1 MEDKKKKKEDKKKRE
16 TSQKVPEQKIKVPE
30 SAKPSSTQPLA
41 TPGSASP
48 SPGPAPPSSPC
59 PGAAGV
65 SAQVPPGGGNNAKQ
79 RAAVANGQPSSSP
92 SGSQTSQQQ
101 RYMPREV
108 PPRFRCQQ
116 DHKVLLKR
124 GQPPLSS
131 MLLGG
136 GGGGGGGEGGGGGG
150 GGGSGRGATPPL
162 SSQGA
167 DNPNATAAGAT
178 DPNLGSSSPSP
189 PHSSSSS
196 LCVAALSSSSTT
208 TTSTYANSTWGAGS
222 GSQPSSQGWEKV
234 IVDGTDLEEWP
245 SILGGAKLGSE
256 GVGGGGRE
264 QDCPSNNNSS
274 ASWSERNIQQKGGA
288 AGGAGNSDNPSPP
301 RSSPPSSSSS
311 LNECVQSGGVVWGSS
326 TSSQVE
332 AGPGAAAFYNS
343 KVSHL
348 LPGPQ
353 ESPVGSSSSG
363 VPGANFNPNT
373 NPSAWPALVQGG
385 TSALAS
391 EGVPLHSSITSASPF
406 SASTTLITTHSLS
419 SVNQAG
425 LHQQHPETAVGARSG
440 EQQQHWGG
448 LGPALGSGGGAIG
461 AGPGPNQ
468 EGGDG
473 RDYGVAGVEGEG
485 SGNLSGSSSSSS
497 AASSSWRAMPPTS
510 SDPNTGASQTDG
522 WGGGGAGAQGQE
534 GNVWGFGSQGEKA
547 GWGRGND
554 GSSNTPAVS
563 QGAWEGGSSEPEWG
577 GPAAGGGGSGN
588 LAIGSGRGGGGSS
601 NSSSSGGSVGVGGGV
616 SQDSASPTFA
626 TMTRAWD
633 NQKGVESGDGGVG
646 EWGGGGGQGGGRGG
660 GGPSSSSGGGS
671 MAGSGGGGS
680 SSGPN
685 NQKQDLSSVR
695 HPSQQTPNADVALQ
709 SMLSRS
715 DLDPRVLSNT
725 GWGQTQIRQNVAWD
739 LETTKGGGNRN
750 ERSTSSSSGFS
761 SLSMNTTT
769 SCGPG
774 YQSNTSSVTSDPP
787 AGVHTTNLNSGPASV
802 RDSWDGGAT
811 QSARGPHMPG
821 STMRKPGSPAEDAE
835 GNQGK
840 AAGGWGDIPPESQG
854 KGWGSKE
861 QEWGD
866 RRGGGGGGGGGNWRD
881 LGEQGS
887 GWAGGP
893 EDKGTRGWKEMGR
906 GEAGGWGGQ
915 RGGGGDWGQR
925 DSKPGGGWGDG
936 RSRGGSNSDEGSSW
950 GNLDEGGSQRGG
962 WGGEDVGGGKPHQDW
977 GSVKPHTAAAAAAA
991 QIPNSQ
997 VATMKA
1003 PNQQQHQSQGQQPP
1017 GGSMQGGWG
1026 GRSNVGDGGPP
1037 SKNQNQSSGWTSGP
1051 IPQIP
1056 GGGGDSLEPSGWEEP
1071 SPQSISRKME
1081 IDDGTSAWGDPTRY
1095 NSKNVNL
1102 WDKNNATPGQG
1113 HGQQGPPPSLQQ
1125 QPPRR
1130 QQGMQPSR
1138 DTNPGNAAMGP
1149 GMWGGGSQSVDN
1161 GTAAW
1166 GQSSDAP
1173 TSWGD
1178 QDEPGK
1184 ASGWVNPTPNPGK
1197 SGTKS
1202 MESWGGKGEGSVAAS
1217 RHSSWDEEDDG
1228 GGGVWNNT
1236 GSQGSSSSFNSGGWG
1251 QSHGGK
1257 RGNIKGGGGDN
1268 WMNPM
1273 SRQFSNMGLL
1283 GDDPSVDKKMEGD
1296 KRGMNDYNGEMR
1308 RGGRGGGYRM
1318 PGSKEM
1324 GGVDMGPYGEK
1335 MGGHGV
1341 FGGSGGGMPQP
1352 RGMHQPGMHPMNP
1365 SQGLR
1370 AQVPHQFLSAQVPGP
1385 MLKQMPSP
1393 GGSVG
1398 GVVGGVGGVGG
1409 VGSVGGVGGVGGGV
1423 FPPQLSP
1430 QQLAMLSNIY
1440 PHVQQFHLACQLLLQ
1455 QQQQQQQQQQLL
1467 QNQRKFP
1474 QPQPLRQQPDPQQ
1487 LARIM
1492 AILQQ
1497 QRQHQQ
1503 GGVGGTAAGGSS
1515 KLSPSHLGGGTS
1527 KQPMVDPL
1535 PHPGMGGPLSDLHAK
1550 TQGMYSGLA
1559 PGGNLSGLELGSM
1572 MGGMGGMKDAG
1583 GQQSRFKWMMEG
1595 HSPAPSPPD
1604 TTLHKNGPLPNPI
1617 KARGGSPYSQYEM
1630 LGGDGLGMPPQ
1641 GPADNWHRTPGSK
1654 MGNKPGTSSWPPEF
1668 QPGVPWKGIQSAGDP
1683 ESDPYMTPGSV
1694 LGSPGPPSLND
1705 SDHQLLR
1712 DNIGPNPSLN
1722 TSLPSPGAWPYSA
1735 SDSPLGNAHS
1745 TAKYSEYKPSWPP
1758 EPIGHNKLWKTNRN
1772 SSQLPRPPPGLT
1784 SQKQA
1789 SPSPWGSGG
1798 PRLARGWGGGGV
1810 NQDSRFGPGSA
1821 WSDGVASRGSCWLLL
1836 SNLTPQIDG
1845 STLRTIC
1852 MQHGPLLTF
1861 HLGLTQGS
1869 ALIRYSSRQEAAK
1882 AQGALHMCVLGNT
1895 TILAE
1900 FVSEEEVARYFAHS
1914 QAGGAEGASSGGA
1927 AAGGAQG
1934 SSGTGTAVASSGGS
1948 SPGSERGATGT
1959 TTGGNGNSG
1968 GGGGGA
1974 AVLGSVGSS
1983 SSGWQSL
1990 DGTGS
1995 SSEASSAQGPG
2006 LGIFSQWSTNGA
2018 GEGGGGGGV
2027 GGVESGRSGLWGG
2040 VTAGYPSSSLWG
2052 APQMEERHQMD
2063 SPAALLP
2070 GDLLGGGAD
2079 SI

>member
-41 TPGSASP
+41 TPGSVSP
-48 SPGPAPPSSPC
+48 SPGPIAPSSPS

-79 RAAVANGQPSSSP
+79 RTAVANGQPSSP

-101 RYMPREV
+101 RYMSREV

-136 GGGGGGGEGGGGGG
+136 GGGEGGAGGVGV
-150 GGGSGRGATPPL
+150 GSGWGATSPL

-167 DNPNATAAGAT
+167 DNPNANTAGAT
-178 DPNLGSSSPSP
+178 DSNLGSSSPSP
-189 PHSSSSS
+189 PTSSSSS
-196 LCVAALSSSSTT
+196 LCVAGLSSSSSTTT

-222 GSQPSSQGWEKV
+222 VSQSSSQGCGKV
-234 IVDGTDLEEWP
+234 IVDGTDLEDWP
-245 SILGGAKLGSE
+245 SILGGAKLNSDGA
-256 GVGGGGRE
+256 GGGVQE
-264 QDCPSNNNSS
+264 QDCPGNNNNSS

-288 AGGAGNSDNPSPP
+288 GGGGAGNMDNPSPP
-301 RSSPPSSSSS
+301 HSSPLSSSSS
-311 LNECVQSGGVVWGSS
+311 LNECVQSSGGVWGSS

-332 AGPGAAAFYNS
+332 AGLGSAAFYNS

-353 ESPVGSSSSG
+353 ESPVGGNSS
-363 VPGANFNPNT
+363 VPGANFNPNV

-385 TSALAS
+385 TSSSAS
-391 EGVPLHSSITSASPF
+391 DGLPLHSSITSASSF

-419 SVNQAG
+419 SVNQTS
-425 LHQQHPETAVGARSG
+425 LHRQHTETAVVARIG
-440 EQQQHWGG
+440 EQQQHLGNPG
-448 LGPALGSGGGAIG
+448 LELGSDGGVRGVG

-468 EGGDG
+468 EGGTE
-473 RDYGVAGVEGEG
+473 RESLAGVEEG

-497 AASSSWRAMPPTS
+497 AASSSWRSMPPVS
-510 SDPNTGASQTDG
+510 SDLSAGVSQADG
-522 WGGGGAGAQGQE
+522 WRGGGTGAQGQE
-534 GNVWGFGSQGEKA
+534 GNVWGFGSQGDKA
-547 GWGRGND
+547 AWGRGND
-554 GSSNTPAVS
+554 GGSNTPVVS
-563 QGAWEGGSSEPEWG
+563 QGAWEDGSSEAEWG
-577 GPAAGGGGSGN
+577 GTAGGVSSSN
-588 LAIGSGRGGGGSS
+588 LAIGSGRGGDGSS
-601 NSSSSGGSVGVGGGV
+601 NSSSSGGSVGVGGSV
-616 SQDSASPTFA
+616 LQDSASPKFA
-626 TMTRAWD
+626 TMTKAWD
-633 NQKGVESGDGGVG
+633 NQKGIESGDGAVG
-646 EWGGGGGQGGGRGG
+646 EWDGGGGQGGGSGG

-671 MAGSGGGGS
+671 IAGSGGGGS
-680 SSGPN
+680 GSG
-685 NQKQDLSSVR
+685 QKQEQASSVR
-695 HPSQQTPNADVALQ
+695 DHANQTSNAEVALL
-709 SMLSRS
+709 SMLNRS

-739 LETTKGGGNRN
+739 LDTTKGAANRN
-750 ERSTSSSSGFS
+750 ERSTSSSSAFS
-761 SLSMNTTT
+761 SGTMNTTT
-769 SCGPG
+769 SRGPG
-774 YQSNTSSVTSDPP
+774 YPSNTSSITNDPS
-787 AGVHTTNLNSGPASV
+787 AGSHTTSMNSGPASV
-802 RDSWDGGAT
+802 RDGWDGGAP
-811 QSARGPHMPG
+811 QSTCGSHMPG
-821 STMRKPGSPAEDAE
+821 STMKKPGTPEDNME
-835 GNQGK
+835 GNQAK
-840 AAGGWGDIPPESQG
+840 AARGWGELPPENQG
-854 KGWGSKE
+854 KGWGTEE
-861 QEWGD
+861 QQWGD
-866 RRGGGGGGGGGNWRD
+866 RRRGGGNWRD
-881 LGEQGS
+881 YGEQGS
-887 GWAGGP
+887 GWADGP
-893 EDKGTRGWKEMGR
+893 EEKGTGGWKGTGR
-906 GEAGGWGGQ
+906 GEVGGWGGKC
-915 RGGGGDWGQR
+915 GGGGDWGQR
-925 DSKPGGGWGDG
+925 DSIPGGGWGDG

-962 WGGEDVGGGKPHQDW
+962 WGGGDVGGGKSHQDW
-977 GSVKPHTAAAAAAA
+977 GSAKPHTAAA

-1017 GGSMQGGWG
+1017 GGPTQGGWNS
-1026 GRSNVGDGGPP
+1026 RPNVGGGGTP

-1051 IPQIP
+1051 IPQISS
-1056 GGGGDSLEPSGWEEP
+1056 GGGDTLEPSGWEEP

-1081 IDDGTSAWGDPTRY
+1081 IDDGTSAWGDPTHY

-1102 WDKNNATPGQG
+1102 WDKNSATPGQS
-1113 HGQQGPPPSLQQ
+1113 HSQQAPPPSMQQ

-1130 QQGMQPSR
+1130 QQGMQHSR
-1138 DTNPGNAAMGP
+1138 DTNPGNAAVGP
-1149 GMWGGGSQSVDN
+1149 GMWGGGAQSVDN
-1161 GTAAW
+1161 GTTAW
-1166 GQSSDAP
+1166 GQASDTAIGWSEP
-1173 TSWGD
+1173 
-1178 QDEPGK
+1178 DEPGK
-1184 ASGWVNPTPNPGK
+1184 TSGWGNPSPNPGK

-1202 MESWGGKGEGSVAAS
+1202 MEGWGAKGEGSVAAS
-1217 RHSSWDEEDDG
+1217 RHPSWDEEDDG
-1228 GGGVWNNT
+1228 SGGVWNST

-1251 QSHGGK
+1251 QTHGGK
-1257 RGNIKGGGGDN
+1257 RGNIKGGGGDS
-1268 WMNPM
+1268 WMNPV

-1296 KRGMNDYNGEMR
+1296 KRGITDYNGEMR
-1308 RGGRGGGYRM
+1308 RGGRGGGGYRM
-1318 PGSKEM
+1318 PSSKDM
-1324 GGVDMGPYGEK
+1324 GPVDMGPYGEK

-1341 FGGSGGGMPQP
+1341 FVGSGGGMPQP

-1398 GVVGGVGGVGG
+1398 GVVGGVGGVSG
-1409 VGSVGGVGGVGGGV
+1409 VGSVGGVGGVGGGM
-1423 FPPQLSP
+1423 FPPQISP

-1440 PHVQQFHLACQLLLQ
+1440 PHMQQFHLACQLLL

-1497 QRQHQQ
+1497 QRQHQH
-1503 GGVGGTAAGGSS
+1503 GGVGGAAGGSS
-1515 KLSPSHLGGGTS
+1515 KLSPSHLGLS

-1559 PGGNLSGLELGSM
+1559 PGGNLSGLELGPM
-1572 MGGMGGMKDAG
+1572 MGGMKDTG

-1604 TTLHKNGPLPNPI
+1604 TNLHKNGPLPSAL
-1617 KARGGSPYSQYEM
+1617 KVRGGSPYSQYEM
-1630 LGGDGLGMPPQ
+1630 LGGEGLGIPPQ
-1641 GPADNWHRTPGSK
+1641 GSADNWHRTPGSK
-1654 MGNKPGTSSWPPEF
+1654 MGNKPATSSWPPEF
-1668 QPGVPWKGIQSAGDP
+1668 QPGVPWKGIQSSGDP

-1694 LGSPGPPSLND
+1694 LGSPGPPTLND

-1735 SDSPLGNAHS
+1735 SDSPLSNAHS
-1745 TAKYSEYKPSWPP
+1745 TGKYSEYKPSWPP
-1758 EPIGHNKLWKTNRN
+1758 EPIGQNKLWKTNRN

-1784 SQKQA
+1784 NQKQA

-1798 PRLARGWGGGGV
+1798 PRLARGWGGGGI
-1810 NQDSRFGPGSA
+1810 NQESRFGPGSA

-1927 AAGGAQG
+1927 AAGGTQG

-1948 SPGSERGATGT
+1948 SPGSERAAAGT
-1959 TTGGNGNSG
+1959 TSGGNGNG
-1968 GGGGGA
+1968 GGGGESGGT
-1974 AVLGSVGSS
+1974 VLSSVRSPG
-1983 SSGWQSL
+1983 SGWQSL

-1995 SSEASSAQGPG
+1995 SSETSSAQGPG

-2018 GEGGGGGGV
+2018 GEGGGV

-2040 VTAGYPSSSLWG
+2040 MTAGYPSSSLWG
-2052 APQMEERHQMD
+2052 APQIEERHQMD

>member
-16 TSQKVPEQKIKVPE
+16 TSQKVNSVTKHSQP
-30 SAKPSSTQPLA
+30 PLA
-41 TPGSASP
+41 TPGSVSP
-48 SPGPAPPSSPC
+48 SPGPVAPSSPS

-79 RAAVANGQPSSSP
+79 RTAVANGQPSSSP
-92 SGSQTSQQQ
+92 SGSQSSQQQ
-101 RYMPREV
+101 RYMSREV

-136 GGGGGGGEGGGGGG
+136 GGGGGGEGGT
-150 GGGSGRGATPPL
+150 GGGSD
-162 SSQGA
+162 S
-167 DNPNATAAGAT
+167 
-178 DPNLGSSSPSP
+178 NLGSSSPSP
-189 PHSSSSS
+189 PNSSSSS

-222 GSQPSSQGWEKV
+222 GSQSSSQGCGKV
-234 IVDGTDLEEWP
+234 IVDGTDLEDWP
-245 SILGGAKLGSE
+245 SILGGAKLSSDGA
-256 GVGGGGRE
+256 GGGVQE
-264 QDCPSNNNSS
+264 QDCPSNNNNSS

-288 AGGAGNSDNPSPP
+288 VGGGAGNMDNPSPP
-301 RSSPPSSSSS
+301 RSSPLPSSSS
-311 LNECVQSGGVVWGSS
+311 LNECVQSSGGVWGSS

-332 AGPGAAAFYNS
+332 AGLGSAAFYNS

-353 ESPVGSSSSG
+353 ESPVGGSSN
-363 VPGANFNPNT
+363 VPGANFNPNV

-385 TSALAS
+385 TSTSAS
-391 EGVPLHSSITSASPF
+391 DGLPQHSSITSASSF

-419 SVNQAG
+419 SVNQTG
-425 LHQQHPETAVGARSG
+425 LHQQHTETAVGARSG
-440 EQQQHWGG
+440 EPQQH
-448 LGPALGSGGGAIG
+448 LGNPGAELGSGGGARG
-461 AGPGPNQ
+461 AGPNQ
-468 EGGDG
+468 EGGDE
-473 RDYGVAGVEGEG
+473 RDCGVASVEEEG
-485 SGNLSGSSSSSS
+485 NGNLSGSSSL
-497 AASSSWRAMPPTS
+497 AASSSWRSMPPVS
-510 SDPNTGASQTDG
+510 SDISAGASKADG
-522 WGGGGAGAQGQE
+522 WGGGGTGAQGQE

-554 GSSNTPAVS
+554 GGSNTPVVS
-563 QGAWEGGSSEPEWG
+563 QGAWEGGSSDAEWG
-577 GPAAGGGGSGN
+577 GTAGGVSSSN
-588 LAIGSGRGGGGSS
+588 LAIGSGRGGDGSSS
-601 NSSSSGGSVGVGGGV
+601 NSSSSGGSGGIGGSV
-616 SQDSASPTFA
+616 LQDSASPKLE
-626 TMTRAWD
+626 TMTKAWD
-633 NQKGVESGDGGVG
+633 NQKGMESGDGVVG
-646 EWGGGGGQGGGRGG
+646 EWGGGGGVQGGGTGG

-671 MAGSGGGGS
+671 TAGSGGEGSGS
-680 SSGPN
+680 S
-685 NQKQDLSSVR
+685 QKQDRASSVR
-695 HPSQQTPNADVALQ
+695 QRSLQTSNAEVALL
-709 SMLSRS
+709 SMLNRS
-715 DLDPRVLSNT
+715 DLDPRVLSNM

-739 LETTKGGGNRN
+739 LDTTKGVGNRN
-750 ERSTSSSSGFS
+750 ERSTSSSSAFS
-761 SLSMNTTT
+761 SATMNTTT
-769 SCGPG
+769 SRGPG
-774 YQSNTSSVTSDPP
+774 YPSNTSSVTNDP
-787 AGVHTTNLNSGPASV
+787 ASGSHTTSLNSGPATV
-802 RDSWDGGAT
+802 KEGWDGGAT
-811 QSARGPHMPG
+811 QTTCGPHMPG
-821 STMRKPGSPAEDAE
+821 STIRKPGMPEEDRE
-835 GNQGK
+835 GNPGK
-840 AAGGWGDIPPESQG
+840 AAGGWGEHPPENQG
-854 KGWGSKE
+854 KGWGTEE
-861 QEWGD
+861 QQWRD
-866 RRGGGGGGGGGNWRD
+866 HRGGGGGNRRD
-881 LGEQGS
+881 IGEQGS
-887 GWAGGP
+887 GWADGP
-893 EDKGTRGWKEMGR
+893 EDKGTGGWKGTGR
-906 GEAGGWGGQ
+906 GEAGGWGGDWGKRDSTPGSGWGSDGRN
-915 RGGGGDWGQR
+915 RGGN
-925 DSKPGGGWGDG
+925 
-936 RSRGGSNSDEGSSW
+936 NSDEGSSW

-962 WGGEDVGGGKPHQDW
+962 WGGGDVGGGKSHQDW
-977 GSVKPHTAAAAAAA
+977 GSAKPHTASA

-997 VATMKA
+997 VAPMKA

-1017 GGSMQGGWG
+1017 GGPMQGGWNSRSTVG
-1026 GRSNVGDGGPP
+1026 GGGGGPP

-1051 IPQIP
+1051 IPQIS
-1056 GGGGDSLEPSGWEEP
+1056 GGGGETLEPSGWEEP

-1102 WDKNNATPGQG
+1102 WDKNSATPSQS
-1113 HGQQGPPPSLQQ
+1113 HSQPPPPPPSMQQ

-1130 QQGMQPSR
+1130 QQAMQHSR
-1138 DTNPGNAAMGP
+1138 DTNPGNATV
-1149 GMWGGGSQSVDN
+1149 GMWGGGAQSVDN

-1166 GQSSDAP
+1166 GQTSDAA
-1173 TSWGD
+1173 TGWGD
-1178 QDEPGK
+1178 PDEPSK
-1184 ASGWVNPTPNPGK
+1184 TSGWGNPSPNPGK
-1197 SGTKS
+1197 PGTKS

-1217 RHSSWDEEDDG
+1217 RHPSWDEEDDG
-1228 GGGVWNNT
+1228 GGGVWNST

-1251 QSHGGK
+1251 QTHGGK
-1257 RGNIKGGGGDN
+1257 RGNIKVGN
-1268 WMNPM
+1268 
-1273 SRQFSNMGLL
+1273 RTFSNTQTILYGLSL
-1283 GDDPSVDKKMEGD
+1283 GDDPNDDKKMEVD
-1296 KRGMNDYNGEMR
+1296 KRGITDYNGEMR
-1308 RGGRGGGYRM
+1308 RGGRGGGGYRM
-1318 PGSKEM
+1318 PSSKDM
-1324 GGVDMGPYGEK
+1324 GPVDMGPYGEK
-1335 MGGHGV
+1335 VRVV
-1341 FGGSGGGMPQP
+1341 FFGGGMPPP

-1393 GGSVG
+1393 G
-1398 GVVGGVGGVGG
+1398 
-1409 VGSVGGVGGVGGGV
+1409 VGGVGGGV
-1423 FPPQLSP
+1423 FPPQISP

-1440 PHVQQFHLACQLLLQ
+1440 PHMQQFHLACQLLI
-1455 QQQQQQQQQQLL
+1455 QQQQQQQQLL

-1503 GGVGGTAAGGSS
+1503 GGVGGAAAGGGSS
-1515 KLSPSHLGGGTS
+1515 KLSPSHLGGSLS

-1559 PGGNLSGLELGSM
+1559 PGGNLSGLELGPM
-1572 MGGMGGMKDAG
+1572 MGGMKDTG

-1604 TTLHKNGPLPNPI
+1604 TTLHKNGPLPSAI
-1617 KARGGSPYSQYEM
+1617 KVRGGSPYSQYEM
-1630 LGGDGLGMPPQ
+1630 LGGDGLGIPPQ
-1641 GPADNWHRTPGSK
+1641 GPADSWHRTPGSK
-1654 MGNKPGTSSWPPEF
+1654 MGNKPATSSWPPEF
-1668 QPGVPWKGIQSAGDP
+1668 QPGVPWKGIQSSGDP

-1735 SDSPLGNAHS
+1735 SDSPLSNAHS
-1745 TAKYSEYKPSWPP
+1745 TGKYSEYKPSWPP
-1758 EPIGHNKLWKTNRN
+1758 EPIGQNKLWKTNRN

-1784 SQKQA
+1784 NQKQA

-1798 PRLARGWGGGGV
+1798 PRLARSWGGGGM
-1810 NQDSRFGPGSA
+1810 NQESRFGPGSA

-1927 AAGGAQG
+1927 AAGGTQG
-1934 SSGTGTAVASSGGS
+1934 SSGTGPVVASSGGS
-1948 SPGSERGATGT
+1948 SPGSERAAAGT
-1959 TTGGNGNSG
+1959 TSGGNGNG
-1968 GGGGGA
+1968 GGGGESGA
-1974 AVLGSVGSS
+1974 AVLSSVRSS
-1983 SSGWQSL
+1983 GSGWQSL

-1995 SSEASSAQGPG
+1995 SSETSSAQGPG
-2006 LGIFSQWSTNGA
+2006 LGIFSQWSTNGS
-2018 GEGGGGGGV
+2018 GEGGGV
-2027 GGVESGRSGLWGG
+2027 GGVEAGRSGLWGG
-2040 VTAGYPSSSLWG
+2040 MTAGYPSSSLWG

>member
-30 SAKPSSTQPLA
+30 SAKPPCSQPLT
-41 TPGSASP
+41 TPGSVSP
-48 SPGPAPPSSPC
+48 SPGPAAPSSPS

-79 RAAVANGQPSSSP
+79 RTAVANGQPSSSP

-101 RYMPREV
+101 RYMSREV

-136 GGGGGGGEGGGGGG
+136 GGGEGAAGGV
-150 GGGSGRGATPPL
+150 GGGSGWVATPSL

-167 DNPNATAAGAT
+167 DSPNANTAGGT
-178 DPNLGSSSPSP
+178 DSNLDSSSASP
-189 PHSSSSS
+189 TNSSSSS
-196 LCVAALSSSSTT
+196 LCVAALSSSSSSSTTT

-222 GSQPSSQGWEKV
+222 GSPSSSQGCGNV
-234 IVDGTDLEEWP
+234 IVDGTDLADWP
-245 SILGGAKLGSE
+245 SILGGAKLSSNGA
-256 GVGGGGRE
+256 GGGMQE
-264 QDCPSNNNSS
+264 QDCPSNINNSS

-288 AGGAGNSDNPSPP
+288 VGGGAGNMDNPSSS
-301 RSSPPSSSSS
+301 RSSPLSSSSS
-311 LNECVQSGGVVWGSS
+311 LNECVQSTGGVWGSS

-332 AGPGAAAFYNS
+332 AGLGSAAFYNS

-353 ESPVGSSSSG
+353 ESPMGGSSS
-363 VPGANFNPNT
+363 VPGANFNPNV

-385 TSALAS
+385 TSSSAGDVL
-391 EGVPLHSSITSASPF
+391 PLHSSITSASSF

-419 SVNQAG
+419 SVNQTG
-425 LHQQHPETAVGARSG
+425 LHQQHTETAVEARSG
-440 EQQQHWGG
+440 EQQQHLGS
-448 LGPALGSGGGAIG
+448 LGPELGSGGGAQG
-461 AGPGPNQ
+461 AGPNQ
-468 EGGDG
+468 EDGDE
-473 RDYGVAGVEGEG
+473 RDCGVASVEGEG
-485 SGNLSGSSSSSS
+485 SGNISGSSTSSS
-497 AASSSWRAMPPTS
+497 AASSWRSRPLVS
-510 SDPNTGASQTDG
+510 SDLSAGASQADG
-522 WGGGGAGAQGQE
+522 WGGGGTVAQGQE
-534 GNVWGFGSQGEKA
+534 GNVWGFGSQGDKA

-554 GSSNTPAVS
+554 GGSNTPVVS
-563 QGAWEGGSSEPEWG
+563 QGAWEGGSSETEWG
-577 GPAAGGGGSGN
+577 GTVGGASSSN
-588 LAIGSGRGGGGSS
+588 LAIGGGRGGDGSS
-601 NSSSSGGSVGVGGGV
+601 NSSSSGGSVGIGG
-616 SQDSASPTFA
+616 SILQDSASPKFS
-626 TMTRAWD
+626 TMTKAWD
-633 NQKGVESGDGGVG
+633 NQKGMESGDSAVG
-646 EWGGGGGQGGGRGG
+646 EWGGQGGGTGG

-671 MAGSGGGGS
+671 IAGSGGGGS
-680 SSGPN
+680 DSGQQQEGTSSECR
-685 NQKQDLSSVR
+685 SSNKT
-695 HPSQQTPNADVALQ
+695 SNAEVALL
-709 SMLSRS
+709 SMLNRS

-739 LETTKGGGNRN
+739 LDTTRGVGNRN
-750 ERSTSSSSGFS
+750 ERSTSSSSTFS
-761 SLSMNTTT
+761 SATMNTTT
-769 SCGPG
+769 SRSPG
-774 YQSNTSSVTSDPP
+774 YPSNTSSMNNDLS
-787 AGVHTTNLNSGPASV
+787 AGSHTTSLNSGTATA
-802 RDSWDGGAT
+802 RDGWDGGVT
-811 QSARGPHMPG
+811 QSTSGPHMPG
-821 STMRKPGSPAEDAE
+821 GTIRKPGTPEEDME

-840 AAGGWGDIPPESQG
+840 AARGWGDHPPEKQG
-854 KGWGSKE
+854 KGWATEE
-861 QEWGD
+861 QQWGD
-866 RRGGGGGGGGGNWRD
+866 RRGRGGNWID
-881 LGEQGS
+881 FGEQGS
-887 GWAGGP
+887 GWADGS
-893 EDKGTRGWKEMGR
+893 EDKQGRTGGWKGTGR
-906 GEAGGWGGQ
+906 GESGGW
-915 RGGGGDWGQR
+915 GGDWGQR
-925 DSKPGGGWGDG
+925 DSIPGGGSSDG
-936 RSRGGSNSDEGSSW
+936 RSRGGSNSDDGSSW
-950 GNLDEGGSQRGG
+950 LNLDEGGSQRGG
-962 WGGEDVGGGKPHQDW
+962 WGGDVGGGKSHQDW
-977 GSVKPHTAAAAAAA
+977 GSTKPLTAAAA

-997 VATMKA
+997 VAPMKA
-1003 PNQQQHQSQGQQPP
+1003 PNQQQHQSQGQQPQ
-1017 GGSMQGGWG
+1017 GGPMQGGWNS
-1026 GRSNVGDGGPP
+1026 RSNVGGGGPP
-1037 SKNQNQSSGWTSGP
+1037 SKNQNQSLGWTSGP
-1051 IPQIP
+1051 IPQIS
-1056 GGGGDSLEPSGWEEP
+1056 GAGGDTLEPSGWEEP

-1081 IDDGTSAWGDPTRY
+1081 IDDGTSAWGDPTCY

-1102 WDKNNATPGQG
+1102 WDKNSATPDQS
-1113 HGQQGPPPSLQQ
+1113 HGQQAPLPMQQ

-1130 QQGMQPSR
+1130 QQGIQHSR
-1138 DTNPGNAAMGP
+1138 DANPGNTAVGP
-1149 GMWGGGSQSVDN
+1149 GMWGGGGGGAQSVDN

-1166 GQSSDAP
+1166 GQ
-1173 TSWGD
+1173 TSEAATGWGD
-1178 QDEPGK
+1178 PDEPGK
-1184 ASGWVNPTPNPGK
+1184 ASGWGNPSPNPGK
-1197 SGTKS
+1197 PGTKS

-1217 RHSSWDEEDDG
+1217 RHPSWDEEDDG
-1228 GGGVWNNT
+1228 GGGVWNST

-1251 QSHGGK
+1251 QTHGAK
-1257 RGNIKGGGGDN
+1257 RGNIKSGGGDS
-1268 WMNPM
+1268 WMNPV

-1296 KRGMNDYNGEMR
+1296 KRGITDYNGEMR
-1308 RGGRGGGYRM
+1308 RGGRGGGYRI
-1318 PGSKEM
+1318 PSSKDM
-1324 GGVDMGPYGEK
+1324 GPVDMGPYGEK

-1341 FGGSGGGMPQP
+1341 FVGSGGGMPPP
-1352 RGMHQPGMHPMNP
+1352 RGMHQPGMHPVNP

-1423 FPPQLSP
+1423 FPPQISP

-1440 PHVQQFHLACQLLLQ
+1440 PHMQQFHLACQLLLQ

-1503 GGVGGTAAGGSS
+1503 SGVGGVAGGGSS
-1515 KLSPSHLGGGTS
+1515 KLSPSHMGGGLS
-1527 KQPMVDPL
+1527 KQAMVDSL

-1550 TQGMYSGLA
+1550 SQGMYSGLA
-1559 PGGNLSGLELGSM
+1559 PGGNLSGLELSPM
-1572 MGGMGGMKDAG
+1572 MGGMKDTG

-1604 TTLHKNGPLPNPI
+1604 TALHKNGPLPSAI
-1617 KARGGSPYSQYEM
+1617 KVRGGSPYSQYEM
-1630 LGGDGLGMPPQ
+1630 LGSDGLGIPPQ
-1641 GPADNWHRTPGSK
+1641 GSADNWHRTPGSK
-1654 MGNKPGTSSWPPEF
+1654 MGNKPATSSWPPEF
-1668 QPGVPWKGIQSAGDP
+1668 QPGVPWKGIQSSGDP

-1712 DNIGPNPSLN
+1712 DNIGPNPTLN

-1735 SDSPLGNAHS
+1735 SDSPLSNAHS
-1745 TAKYSEYKPSWPP
+1745 TGKYSEYKPSWPP
-1758 EPIGHNKLWKTNRN
+1758 EPIGQNKLWKTNRN

-1784 SQKQA
+1784 NQKQA

-1798 PRLARGWGGGGV
+1798 PRLARSWGGGGI
-1810 NQDSRFGPGSA
+1810 NQESRFGPGSA

-1927 AAGGAQG
+1927 AASGTQG

-1948 SPGSERGATGT
+1948 SPGNERASAGT
-1959 TTGGNGNSG
+1959 TSGGNGNG
-1968 GGGGGA
+1968 GGGGESGA
-1974 AVLGSVGSS
+1974 AVVGSVR
-1983 SSGWQSL
+1983 SSGSAWQSL

-1995 SSEASSAQGPG
+1995 SSETSSAQGPG

-2018 GEGGGGGGV
+2018 GEGGGV

-2040 VTAGYPSSSLWG
+2040 MTAGYPSSSLWG

>member
-16 TSQKVPEQKIKVPE
+16 SSQKVSEQKIKVPE
-30 SAKPSSTQPLA
+30 SAKPSCSQLLT
-41 TPGSASP
+41 TPGSVSP
-48 SPGPAPPSSPC
+48 SPGPVAPSSPS
-59 PGAAGV
+59 PGAASV

-79 RAAVANGQPSSSP
+79 RTAVANGQPSSSP

-101 RYMPREV
+101 RYMSREV

-136 GGGGGGGEGGGGGG
+136 GVGGGEGGA
-150 GGGSGRGATPPL
+150 GGGSGWVATPPL

-167 DNPNATAAGAT
+167 DNPNANTAGGT
-178 DPNLGSSSPSP
+178 DSNLDSSSAVP
-189 PHSSSSS
+189 PNSSSSS
-196 LCVAALSSSSTT
+196 LCVAALSSSSSSTT

-222 GSQPSSQGWEKV
+222 GSPSSSQGCGKV
-234 IVDGTDLEEWP
+234 IVDGTDLGDWP
-245 SILGGAKLGSE
+245 SILGGAKLGSD
-256 GVGGGGRE
+256 GAGGEVQE
-264 QDCPSNNNSS
+264 QDSPGNNNSS
-274 ASWSERNIQQKGGA
+274 ASWSERNIQPKGGA
-288 AGGAGNSDNPSPP
+288 VGGGAGNMDNPSSP
-301 RSSPPSSSSS
+301 RSSPLSSSSS
-311 LNECVQSGGVVWGSS
+311 LNECVQSSVGVWGSS

-332 AGPGAAAFYNS
+332 AGLGSAAFYNS

-348 LPGPQ
+348 PGPQ
-353 ESPVGSSSSG
+353 ESPVSGSSS
-363 VPGANFNPNT
+363 VPGANFNPSM

-385 TSALAS
+385 TSTSAS
-391 EGVPLHSSITSASPF
+391 DGLPLHSSITPTSSF
-406 SASTTLITTHSLS
+406 SASTTLISSHSLS
-419 SVNQAG
+419 SVNQTG
-425 LHQQHPETAVGARSG
+425 LHQQHTETALGASSG
-440 EQQQHWGG
+440 EQQQQHLGG
-448 LGPALGSGGGAIG
+448 LGPELGSGGEARGA
-461 AGPGPNQ
+461 GPNQ
-468 EGGDG
+468 EGGDE
-473 RDYGVAGVEGEG
+473 RDCQVASVEAEG
-485 SGNLSGSSSSSS
+485 SGNNSGSSTSSSV
-497 AASSSWRAMPPTS
+497 ASSSWRSMPPVS
-510 SDPNTGASQTDG
+510 PDPSGGASQVDG
-522 WGGGGAGAQGQE
+522 WGGGGTVAQGQE
-534 GNVWGFGSQGEKA
+534 GNVWGFGSQGDKA
-547 GWGRGND
+547 GWGREND
-554 GSSNTPAVS
+554 DDSNTPVVS
-563 QGAWEGGSSEPEWG
+563 QGVWEGGSSEADWAGTVG
-577 GPAAGGGGSGN
+577 GASSSN
-588 LAIGSGRGGGGSS
+588 LAIEGGIGDESS
-601 NSSSSGGSVGVGGGV
+601 NSSSSGGSIGIGGSV
-616 SQDSASPTFA
+616 LQDPASPKFA
-626 TMTRAWD
+626 TMTKAWD
-633 NQKGVESGDGGVG
+633 NQKGTESGDSAGG
-646 EWGGGGGQGGGRGG
+646 EWGGLGGGTGGA
-660 GGPSSSSGGGS
+660 GPSSSSGGGS
-671 MAGSGGGGS
+671 IAGSGGGESDDRQKREGAS
-680 SSGPN
+680 TAHHNTDKNSG
-685 NQKQDLSSVR
+685 
-695 HPSQQTPNADVALQ
+695 AEVALL
-709 SMLSRS
+709 SMLNRS

-739 LETTKGGGNRN
+739 LDTTRGVGNRN
-750 ERSTSSSSGFS
+750 ERSTSSSSAFS
-761 SLSMNTTT
+761 STPMNTTT
-769 SCGPG
+769 SRGPG
-774 YQSNTSSVTSDPP
+774 YPSNTSSVNNELS
-787 AGVHTTNLNSGPASV
+787 AGSHTTSLSSGPATV
-802 RDSWDGGAT
+802 RDGWDGGAT
-811 QSARGPHMPG
+811 QSTCGPHMTG
-821 STMRKPGSPAEDAE
+821 STETPEEDMDN
-835 GNQGK
+835 NQGK
-840 AAGGWGDIPPESQG
+840 AAGGWGELPTERQG
-854 KGWGSKE
+854 KGWGTEE
-861 QEWGD
+861 QQWGD
-866 RRGGGGGGGGGNWRD
+866 NRGRGGNWRD
-881 LGEQGS
+881 FGEQGS
-887 GWAGGP
+887 GWTDGT
-893 EDKGTRGWKEMGR
+893 EDKRSRTGGWKGTGR

-915 RGGGGDWGQR
+915 CGGGGDWGQR
-925 DSKPGGGWGDG
+925 DSISRGGSGDG
-936 RSRGGSNSDEGSSW
+936 RCRGGSNSDEGSSW
-950 GNLDEGGSQRGG
+950 GNLEEGGSQRGG
-962 WGGEDVGGGKPHQDW
+962 WGGGDVGGGKSHQDW
-977 GSVKPHTAAAAAAA
+977 GSAQPHTAAA

-997 VATMKA
+997 VAPMKA
-1003 PNQQQHQSQGQQPP
+1003 PNQQQHQSQGQQPQGVP
-1017 GGSMQGGWG
+1017 MQGGWSS
-1026 GRSNVGDGGPP
+1026 RSGVGGPP

-1051 IPQIP
+1051 IPQIS

-1095 NSKNVNL
+1095 NNKNVNL
-1102 WDKNNATPGQG
+1102 WDKNSATPDQS
-1113 HGQQGPPPSLQQ
+1113 HGPQAIPSIQQ

-1130 QQGMQPSR
+1130 QPGMQHSR
-1138 DTNPGNAAMGP
+1138 DTNPSNAAVGP
-1149 GMWGGGSQSVDN
+1149 GMWGGSAQSVDN

-1166 GQSSDAP
+1166 GQVSDTA
-1173 TSWGD
+1173 TGWGD
-1178 QDEPGK
+1178 PDEPPK
-1184 ASGWVNPTPNPGK
+1184 ASGWGNPSPNPGK
-1197 SGTKS
+1197 PGAKS
-1202 MESWGGKGEGSVAAS
+1202 MESWGGKGEGSVSAS
-1217 RHSSWDEEDDG
+1217 RHPSWDEEDDG
-1228 GGGVWNNT
+1228 GGAVWNST

-1251 QSHGGK
+1251 HTHGGK
-1257 RGNIKGGGGDN
+1257 RGNIKSGGGDS
-1268 WMNPM
+1268 WMNPV

-1296 KRGMNDYNGEMR
+1296 KRGISDYNGEMR
-1308 RGGRGGGYRM
+1308 RGGRGGGGYRI
-1318 PGSKEM
+1318 PSSK
-1324 GGVDMGPYGEK
+1324 DMGPADMGLYGEK

-1341 FGGSGGGMPQP
+1341 FVGSGGGMPPP
-1352 RGMHQPGMHPMNP
+1352 RGMHQPGMHPVNP

-1398 GVVGGVGGVGG
+1398 GVVGGVGGVGS
-1409 VGSVGGVGGVGGGV
+1409 VGSVGGGV
-1423 FPPQLSP
+1423 FPPQISP

-1440 PHVQQFHLACQLLLQ
+1440 PHMQQFHLACQLLL
-1455 QQQQQQQQQQLL
+1455 QQQQQQQLL

-1503 GGVGGTAAGGSS
+1503 GAVGGTGAGGGSS
-1515 KLSPSHLGGGTS
+1515 KLSPSHLGGGLS
-1527 KQPMVDPL
+1527 KQPMVDLL
-1535 PHPGMGGPLSDLHAK
+1535 PHPGMGGPLSELHAK

-1559 PGGNLSGLELGSM
+1559 PGGNLSGLELSPM
-1572 MGGMGGMKDAG
+1572 MGGMKDTG

-1604 TTLHKNGPLPNPI
+1604 TTLHKNGPLPSSI
-1617 KARGGSPYSQYEM
+1617 KVRGGSPYSQYEM
-1630 LGGDGLGMPPQ
+1630 LGGDSLGIHPQ
-1641 GPADNWHRTPGSK
+1641 GSADNWHRTPGSK
-1654 MGNKPGTSSWPPEF
+1654 MGNKPATSSWPPEF
-1668 QPGVPWKGIQSAGDP
+1668 QPGVPWKGIQSSGDP

-1712 DNIGPNPSLN
+1712 DNIGPNPTLN

-1735 SDSPLGNAHS
+1735 SDSPLSNAHS
-1745 TAKYSEYKPSWPP
+1745 TGKYSEYKPSWPP
-1758 EPIGHNKLWKTNRN
+1758 EPIGQNKLWKTNRN

-1784 SQKQA
+1784 NQKQA

-1798 PRLARGWGGGGV
+1798 PRLARNWGGGGI
-1810 NQDSRFGPGSA
+1810 NQESRFGPGAS

-1914 QAGGAEGASSGGA
+1914 QAGGAEGASAGGA
-1927 AAGGAQG
+1927 ASSGVQG

-1948 SPGSERGATGT
+1948 SPGNERAPAGT
-1959 TTGGNGNSG
+1959 TSGGNGSG
-1968 GGGGGA
+1968 GGGGESGA
-1974 AVLGSVGSS
+1974 AVLGSAR
-1983 SSGWQSL
+1983 SSGSAWQSL

-2018 GEGGGGGGV
+2018 GEGGGV
-2027 GGVESGRSGLWGG
+2027 SGVESGRSGLWGG
-2040 VTAGYPSSSLWG
+2040 MPAGYPSSSLWG